1 MAYVQGL
8 PKELRE
14 LLREFAISGTIPLDL
29 PPAIQD
35 KLVRYLDYRG
45 ILALREIAPEIL
57 ARQPPDVWMQ
67 KIDEIIGHYDAYD
80 EDLASYLLLALA
92 VEAGIRIK
100 NKMDSGDVVWD
111 VFLSAKQTGDFRLFD
126 RMWDINPEKV
136 FASIGANRDALRYIA
151 DKHPQYRVPI
161 LLMLIAKGDNVPET
175 FVSTNDLKRWMRMA
189 CTSTN
194 NPTQAARVLFGS

>member
-67 KIDEIIGHYDAYD
+67 KIDEITDSYEVYD
-80 EDLASYLLLALA
+80 EDLAGYLLIALA
-92 VEAGIRIK
+92 VEVGVRIK
-100 NKMDSGDVVWD
+100 RKVDSEEVVWD
-111 VFLSAKQTGDFRLFD
+111 VFRRARQNEDFGLFD
-126 RMWDINPEKV
+126 RMWDIAPEKV
-136 FASIGANRDALRYIA
+136 FAAISSNSDALRYIA
-151 DKHPQYRVPI
+151 DKHPQYHVPI
-161 LLMLIAKGDNVPET
+161 LLMLIAKGDSVPET
-175 FVSTNDLKRWMRMA
+175 FVSTDDLKRWMRMA
-189 CTSTN
+189 CDSTN
-194 NPTQAARVLFGS
+194 NPTRAARVLFGP